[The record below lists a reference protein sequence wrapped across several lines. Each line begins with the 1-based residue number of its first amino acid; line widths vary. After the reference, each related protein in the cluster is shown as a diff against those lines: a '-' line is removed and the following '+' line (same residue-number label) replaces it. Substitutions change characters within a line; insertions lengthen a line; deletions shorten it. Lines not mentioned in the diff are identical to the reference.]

1 METHRTLAEWRDGRL
16 HLWSSTA
23 TPLPFKQQMA
33 QVLAIDPG
41 KIVVHEVGVGGSFG
55 AKLMIN
61 DHEALAAVLARE
73 SGRPVWIAL
82 TREEEFETTRTRH
95 GFDMDLTLRADARGK
110 LRTVEGR
117 VRVDSGAYLHQG
129 ASVMGASMLPLAM
142 IYDVQGVDVEARLID
157 TARNPA
163 SAMRGYGGPQTTFAR
178 ESLMDELAEKLGR
191 DPIDLRIQNT
201 MRANSQ
207 GLTGHMGSI
216 GLVDCLKA
224 VREAIG
230 WDREKSQRRPGRGVG
245 VATGEHVSGAYS
257 FPDANRCD
265 SIIEFYS
272 DGRVR
277 VRSGFSD
284 AGTGQRTILA
294 QIAAE
299 ELGVPLEQVSVLS
312 MDTDETCWELG
323 AWSSRGTHYTGH
335 GIRHGARELAE
346 KLKRLA
352 TEKLGPGEIRLEDG
366 FARSHR
372 GEVSIG
378 SLVTTSPEAVDGVLT
393 HKATFYDR
401 NVEMMRPDG
410 TGNITASH
418 CFAAHAALVEVDEK
432 TGKVHVVDYVA
443 ANDSGT
449 AINPLLV
456 EGQVVGAVVMGLG
469 GALGEEL
476 ILEQGKV
483 VNPAFLHYALPRAA
497 DVPRIRPILAGAS
510 DPQGPYGAK
519 AVGEVGIN
527 PPGPAIANAI
537 YDAIG
542 VRVREL
548 PITPDKIMNALAGR
562 SGRRREFNI
571 WLRPS
576 RWWIAFVRWAY
587 PRGLFRILH
596 ERQVRDD
603 AATPPPPPV
612 KSIELP
618 SNVADLVRALGPDA
632 AILGGGTDLQ
642 LRRRQHLAA
651 PPRLV
656 SVARVSE
663 LQQIAFP
670 NDGRIVVGA
679 GVTLAKFAEAVR
691 GRIPALAEA
700 IDEIAS
706 PQVRNVAT
714 VAGNLRQ
721 EKRCWFYR
729 NGFNC
734 YKRKGGLAP
743 CYAVMGDHRFYHA
756 AIDGHRCQAVTP
768 SDLATVLVAL
778 DATATIVGP
787 HGAREITVEDLYT
800 GPGETA
806 VADDEVLTQVA
817 IPVEAVRRRTAYRKL
832 NLWQGDFAVA
842 SAAVSVD
849 LDDAGRCTDV
859 RICLGALAPVPW
871 RARSTERGL
880 LGELLSNEKL
890 RQLLDSEL
898 NARAHPLNRNVW
910 KLDAAAGLA
919 ERALEALTAPSDAT
933 TNVGRPR
940 EVQREPEVALPT

>member
-1 METHRTLAEWRDGRL
+1 METHRTLAEWREGRL
-16 HLWSSTA
+16 HVWASTA
-23 TPLPFKQQMA
+23 TPLPLKMQMVH
-33 QVLAIDPG
+33 VLGIDPT

-55 AKLMIN
+55 AKIMIT
-61 DHEALAAVLARE
+61 DHEAIAAVLARE

-95 GFDMDLTLRADARGK
+95 GFDMDLTLRADSSGK
-110 LRTVEGR
+110 LRTIEGR

-142 IYDVQGVDVEARLID
+142 IYDVESVDVEARLVD
-157 TARNPA
+157 TAKNPA

-191 DPIDLRIQNT
+191 DPIDLRIQNSL
-201 MRANSQ
+201 RPDSQ
-207 GLTGHMGSI
+207 GLTGHVGSI

-230 WDREKSQRRPGRGVG
+230 WDREKANRRRGRGVG

-265 SIIEFYS
+265 CIIDLYS

-299 ELGVPLEQVSVLS
+299 ELGVPVEQVSVLS

-352 TEKLGPGEIRLEDG
+352 AETLGSGEIRLEDG
-366 FARSHR
+366 FARNDR
-372 GEVSIG
+372 GEVALAA
-378 SLVTTSPEAVDGVLT
+378 LVAVSQETIDGVLT
-393 HKATFYDR
+393 HQSTFYDR
-401 NVEMMRPDG
+401 SVEMLRPDG
-410 TGNITASH
+410 TGNLTASH

-432 TGKVHVVDYVA
+432 TGKVRLIDYVA

-449 AINPLLV
+449 AINPMLV
-456 EGQVVGAVVMGLG
+456 EGQVVGATVMGLG

-510 DPQGPYGAK
+510 DPRGPYGAK
-519 AVGEVGIN
+519 AVGEVGTN
-527 PPGPAIANAI
+527 PPGPAVANAV

-548 PITPDKIMNALAGR
+548 PITPDKIINALAER
-562 SGRRREFNI
+562 AGRRRRFGI
-571 WLRPS
+571 WRRPG
-576 RWWIAFVRWAY
+576 RWWIGLVRWAY

-596 ERQVRDD
+596 ERQVSD
-603 AATPPPPPV
+603 AGASPPSPPIDA
-612 KSIELP
+612 IELP
-618 SNVADLVRALGPDA
+618 SSIADLLRALGQDA
-632 AILGGGTDLQ
+632 AILGGGSDLQ
-642 LRRRQHLAA
+642 LRRRQHLFA
-651 PPRLV
+651 PKRLV
-656 SVARVSE
+656 SVARVRE
-663 LQQIAFP
+663 MQQIDFAD
-670 NDGRIVVGA
+670 DGRIVIGA
-679 GVTLAKFAEAVR
+679 GVRLSVLAEAVR
-691 GRIPALAEA
+691 SKIPALAEA
-700 IDEIAS
+700 IDGIAS
-706 PQVRNVAT
+706 PQIRNVAT

-721 EKRCWFYR
+721 EKRCWFFR

-743 CYAVMGDHRFYHA
+743 CYAILGDHRFYHA

-778 DATATIVGP
+778 DATATVVGP
-787 HGAREITVEDLYT
+787 RGTREVAIEALYT

-806 VADDEVLTQVA
+806 VDPDEALTQVA
-817 IPVEAVRRRTAYRKL
+817 IPVEAVQRRTAYRKL
-832 NLWQGDFAVA
+832 NLWQGDFAIA
-842 SAAVSVD
+842 SAAVSVR
-849 LDDAGRCTDV
+849 LDAAGRCTEARV
-859 RICLGALAPVPW
+859 CLGAVAPVPW
-871 RARSTERGL
+871 RARSTERHL
-880 LGELLSNEKL
+880 LGGHLSNERL
-890 RQLLDSEL
+890 RGHLDSEL
-898 NARAHPLNRNVW
+898 NACAHPLSRNVW
-910 KLDAAAGLA
+910 KLDAVAGLA
-919 ERALEALTAPSDAT
+919 ERAVEALTGVDAT
-933 TNVGRPR
+933 ASVDEQP
-940 EVQREPEVALPT
+940 VAQQERGAPLPA

>member
-1 METHRTLAEWRDGRL
+1 MQLA
-16 HLWSSTA
+16 H
-23 TPLPFKQQMA
+23 
-33 QVLAIDPG
+33 VLAVDPA
-41 KIVVHEVGVGGSFG
+41 KIVVHEVAVGGSFG
-55 AKLMIN
+55 AKIMIT
-61 DHEALAAVLARE
+61 DHEAIAAVLARE

-95 GFDMDLTLRADARGK
+95 GFDLALTLRADSSGR

-129 ASVMGASMLPLAM
+129 ASVMGASMLPLAL
-142 IYDVQGVDVEARLID
+142 IYDVEGVDIEARLID
-157 TARNPA
+157 TAKNPA
-163 SAMRGYGGPQTTFAR
+163 SAMRGYGGPQSTFAR

-191 DPIDLRIQNT
+191 DPIELRIQNSL
-201 MRANSQ
+201 RPNSQ
-207 GLTGHMGSI
+207 GLTGHIGSI

-230 WDREKSQRRPGRGVG
+230 WDKEKKNRRRGRGVG

-265 SIIEFYS
+265 CIIDLYS

-299 ELGVPLEQVSVLS
+299 ELGVPLERISVLS

-335 GIRHGARELAE
+335 GIRHGAHELAE
-346 KLKRLA
+346 KLKQLA
-352 TEKLGPGEIRLEDG
+352 AEKLGPAEIRLEDG
-366 FARSHR
+366 FARNER
-372 GEVSIG
+372 GEVTLAA
-378 SLVTTSPEAVDGVLT
+378 LVAASREATDGVLT
-393 HKATFYDR
+393 HKSTFYDR

-410 TGNITASH
+410 MGNITASH

-432 TGKVHVVDYVA
+432 TGKVRVVDYVA

-449 AINPLLV
+449 AINPTQV
-456 EGQVVGAVVMGLG
+456 EGQVVGATVMGLG
-469 GALGEEL
+469 GALGEEV

-519 AVGEVGIN
+519 AVGEVGTN
-527 PPGPAIANAI
+527 PPGPAVANAV
-537 YDAIG
+537 YDAVG

-548 PITPDKIMNALAGR
+548 PVTPDKIINALAERNGR
-562 SGRRREFNI
+562 QRDFGLWR
-571 WLRPS
+571 RPS
-576 RWWIAFVRWAY
+576 RWWIGLVRWAY

-596 ERQVRDD
+596 ERQVSDTG
-603 AATPPPPPV
+603 ANPPPPPV
-612 KSIELP
+612 DSIELP
-618 SNVADLVRALGPDA
+618 SNIAELLRALGEDA
-632 AILGGGTDLQ
+632 AILGGGSDLQ
-642 LRRRQHLAA
+642 LRRRQHLFA
-651 PPRLV
+651 PSRLI
-656 SVARVSE
+656 SVARVRE
-663 LQQIAFP
+663 IQQIDFP
-670 NDGRIVVGA
+670 DDGRIVIGA
-679 GVTLAKFAEAVR
+679 GVRLSALAEAVR
-691 GRIPALAEA
+691 NKIPALADA
-700 IDEIAS
+700 IDGIAS
-706 PQVRNVAT
+706 PQIRNVAT

-721 EKRCWFYR
+721 EKRCWFFR

-743 CYAVMGDHRFYHA
+743 CYAILGDHRFYHA

-778 DATATIVGP
+778 DATATVVGP
-787 HGAREITVEDLYT
+787 RGTREVAIEELYT

-806 VADDEVLTQVA
+806 VDPDEALTHVA
-817 IPVEAVRRRTAYRKL
+817 IPIEAVRRQTAYRKL
-832 NLWQGDFAVA
+832 NLWQGDFAIA
-842 SAAVSVD
+842 SAAVSVS
-849 LDDAGRCTDV
+849 LDDAGRCTDARV
-859 RICLGALAPVPW
+859 CLGAVAPVPW
-871 RARSTERGL
+871 RARATERHLLGENLSTER
-880 LGELLSNEKL
+880 L
-890 RQLLDSEL
+890 RQRLDSEL
-898 NARAHPLNRNVW
+898 NAHAHPLSRNVW
-910 KLDAAAGLA
+910 KLDSVAGLA
-919 ERALEALTAPSDAT
+919 ERALEALIAVDAPVSPDKSPVVKQERGVPQPA
-933 TNVGRPR
+933 
-940 EVQREPEVALPT
+940 